1 MTTEMKNIPEFFRQF
16 ENGLTGKAL
25 YEKRKSRKGIPI
37 NLSPSELRE
46 RAKKSAI
53 TRAKNRAKEFEIRG
67 ETLKIL
73 LLLDENLLKD
83 FDKARIIAHD
93 RTLTAGIRRAM
104 QDFIDKYKSSFQA
117 YPNL

>member
-1 MTTEMKNIPEFFRQF
+1 MTHEIIKNIPEFFRQF
-16 ENGLTGKAL
+16 EEKNGRSYHK
-25 YEKRKSRKGIPI
+25 KSRKGIPI

-53 TRAKNRAKEFEIRG
+53 TRAKNRAKEFEMRG

-73 LLLDENLLKD
+73 LSLDENLLKD
-83 FDKARIIAHD
+83 FNKARIIAHD